1 MKININEAHMQE
13 LVSFLSNPKAYN
25 HPVDTVTVVQ
35 THISYVFMA
44 KPYVYKLKKPV
55 DFGFLN
61 FVSFED
67 RKFYTFEEYRLNSR
81 ISPEIYIGVV
91 AIVKDGNSFRLVEDT
106 TYHENDVVAYCVKM
120 KYIDDSYSLKHLLKH
135 GIGHQLLSLIAQ
147 KIYMFHNE
155 ADNTEGLRGF
165 GGINEISK
173 NSLENF
179 DQIEKYIG
187 AIVTKD
193 NYDFMRKW
201 TENFIKQNT
210 TLFENR
216 NAGGFV
222 RDCHGDLHCEHIYYK
237 DGTIIILDC
246 IEFNKRFRYIDTIS
260 DIAFLLMDLDVQG
273 NTADSNRLC
282 AQYIQLSGDYD
293 GVLVLPFYKS
303 YRAMVRAKINSFQSD
318 NEGIT
323 KKEREGFIQ
332 KASQYFQLAKQYMQ
346 LKSNGVIY
354 VVFGNIGSGK
364 STIAMEL
371 AALTGGIVINS
382 DALRKKLAGLE
393 IFDNAKAN
401 VGQGIYNPE
410 MTEQVYAT
418 MKQKALAIAQ
428 KGIDVILDG
437 TFYSKKL
444 RNDFY
449 HFFKDKGIDIHF
461 IFADCSQD
469 ELVKRIEQRQK
480 AASVSDATVETFV
493 QLKDRF
499 EKPDNDEQHVYI
511 INTESGID
519 DIYNQLKNIFIIKN
533 R

>member
-1 MKININEAHMQE
+1 MQE
-13 LVSFLSNPKAYN
+13 LVSFLSNPKAYD

-35 THISYVFMA
+35 THISYVFIA

-81 ISPEIYIGVV
+81 ISPEIYLGVV
-91 AIVKDGNSFRLVEDT
+91 VVVKDGKKLRLVEDGK
-106 TYHENDVVAYCVKM
+106 YDEKNVAAYCLKM
-120 KYIDDSYSLKHLLKH
+120 KYIDDTYSLKNMLMQ
-135 GIGHQLLSLIAQ
+135 GINNQLLSLIAQ
-147 KIYMFHNE
+147 KIYMFHKE
-155 ADNTEGLRGF
+155 ADNTEGLQGF

-187 AIVTKD
+187 AIVTED
-193 NYDFMRKW
+193 DYDCMRKW
-201 TENFIKQNT
+201 TDNFIKHNT

-216 NAGGFV
+216 NAQGFV

-260 DIAFLLMDLDVQG
+260 DIAFLLMDLDVNG

-293 GVLVLPFYKS
+293 GVLVLPFYKA

-323 KKEREGFIQ
+323 QQEKDACIQ
-332 KASQYFQLAKQYMQ
+332 KASQYFQLAKHYMQ
-346 LKSNGVIY
+346 QNTKGVVY
-354 VVFGNIGSGK
+354 TVFGNIGSGK

-371 AALTGGIVINS
+371 ASLTGGIVINS
-382 DALRKKLAGLE
+382 DAVRKKLAGLDV
-393 IFDNAKAN
+393 FDKAKSKA
-401 VGQGIYNPE
+401 GEGIYTPQ
-410 MTEQVYAT
+410 MTEKVYAT
-418 MKQKALAIAQ
+418 MKQKALAIAHA
-428 KGIDVILDG
+428 GMPVILDG
-437 TFYSKKL
+437 TFYSKEIR
-444 RNDFY
+444 RNFY
-449 HFFKDKGIDIHF
+449 QFFKDEGIGIQF
-461 IFADCSQD
+461 VYAQCPEE
-469 ELVKRIEQRQK
+469 ELLRRIEKREK
-480 AASVSDATVETFV
+480 DASISDADVETFM

-499 EKPDNDEQHVYI
+499 EKPDNDEQQVYK

-519 DIYNQLKNIFIIKN
+519 DIYNQLKNIIIIKN
-533 R
+533 K

>member
-1 MKININEAHMQE
+1 MNEII
-13 LVSFLSNPKAYN
+13 SFLSNPKSYN
-25 HPVDTVTVVQ
+25 HSVDTVNVVQ
-35 THISYVFMA
+35 THISYVFIA

-81 ISPEIYIGVV
+81 ISPEIYLGVV
-91 AIVKDGNSFRLVEDT
+91 AIVKDGDSLRLVEEGNFD
-106 TYHENDVVAYCVKM
+106 ERSVVAYCVKM
-120 KYIDDSYSLKHLLKH
+120 KYIDDIYSLKHIIRHKLDTN
-135 GIGHQLLSLIAQ
+135 LLSLIAQ
-147 KIYMFHNE
+147 KIYAFHKS
-155 ADNTEGLRGF
+155 ADNTEGLQGF
-165 GGINEISK
+165 GGIKEISK

-187 AIVTKD
+187 AIVTAD
-193 NYDFMRKW
+193 DYDFMRNW
-201 TENFIKQNT
+201 TENFITQHT
-210 TLFENR
+210 AVFENR

-237 DGTIIILDC
+237 DGAIIILDC

-260 DIAFLLMDLDVQG
+260 DIAFLLMDLDING
-273 NTADSNRLC
+273 KKEESNRLC

-293 GVLVLPFYKS
+293 GVLLLPFYKA

-323 KKEREGFIQ
+323 QKERDGFVQ

-346 LKSNGVIY
+346 QRSNGIVY
-354 VVFGNIGSGK
+354 TVFGNIGSGK

-371 AALTGGIVINS
+371 AALTGGVVINS
-382 DALRKKLAGLE
+382 DAVRKKLAGLD
-393 IFDNAKAN
+393 IFDNAKAK
-401 VGQGIYNPE
+401 VGEGIYNPE
-410 MTEQVYAT
+410 MTERVYLT

-428 KGIDVILDG
+428 KGNPVILDG

-449 HFFKDKGIDIHF
+449 QFFQDKGIAMHF

-469 ELVKRIEQRQK
+469 ELIRRIEKRQK
-480 AASVSDATVETFV
+480 DASISDATVETFM

-499 EKPDNDEQHVYI
+499 ENPDEDEPEVYK
-511 INTESGID
+511 INTETGID
-519 DIYNQLKNIFIIKN
+519 DIYHQLKNLFFIEN
-533 R
+533 